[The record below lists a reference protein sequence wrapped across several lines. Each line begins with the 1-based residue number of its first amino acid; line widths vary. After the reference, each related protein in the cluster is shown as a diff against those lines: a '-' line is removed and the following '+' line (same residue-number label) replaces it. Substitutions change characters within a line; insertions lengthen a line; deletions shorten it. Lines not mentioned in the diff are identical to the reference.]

1 MVYDFSVDY
10 DAIQVDNIKNIHTFL
25 MKKNNVVY
33 KMFRFIRKIFST
45 VLSCV
50 NLLNGAPLSCISM
63 NNQECKVKP
72 EIMSRTNEGRYGK
85 WYENIKCKCSLTQ
98 VFVIINNV
106 RMMINVDANVNN

>member
-45 VLSCV
+45 VLSCE

-85 WYENIKCKCSLTQ
+85 WYENIKCKCSLDTS
-98 VFVIINNV
+98 ICNNKQ
-106 RMMINVDANVNN
+106 RENDDKCRCKCK